1 MDSDTLNATEPAL
14 RILMYF
20 VMPVWILAGTADYF
34 CHRRNDIS
42 HTAGPKESLLHLLMF
57 GEIGIPLLACLFLE
71 INALIFAVMIVAFF
85 AHEATALWDVSYAT
99 RHRRVPPIEQHVH
112 SFLELMPLVAGI
124 LIAVLHWPQF
134 IALFGLGDEPA
145 RWSLRLKSSPLP
157 AGYVAFV
164 LAAALLLAAL
174 PYLEELLR
182 GLKAQRAQG
191 TQGTG
196 ARRGAMPG
204 SRWPRV

>member
-1 MDSDTLNATEPAL
+1 MDSDTLAASEAAL

-20 VMPVWILAGTADYF
+20 VMPVWILAGTADYL

-42 HTAGPKESLLHLLMF
+42 HTAGPKESLMHLLMF
-57 GEIGIPLLACLFLE
+57 GEIGIPLLAGLFLE
-71 INALIFAVMIVAFF
+71 INALIFLVMIVAFV

-124 LIAVLHWPQF
+124 LVAVLHWPQF
-134 IALFGLGDEPA
+134 LALFGLGDEPA
-145 RWSLRLKSSPLP
+145 RWSLRLKSEPLP
-157 AGYVAFV
+157 TAYVAAV

-174 PYLEELLR
+174 PYLEELVR
-182 GLKAQRAQG
+182 GLKAQRAQAAAP
-191 TQGTG
+191 TG
-196 ARRGAMPG
+196 ERSAMPH
-204 SRWPRV
+204 SRWPRA